1 MKRAGDI
8 TPHAANQLREQAD
21 AENPSTKGGSE
32 GRHRDI
38 VNTEKRATMKFH
50 KTLTGIAA
58 ALLGLT
64 ILVTPVFAATNHFQQ
79 CPDEANTTDV
89 AKPVKFKK
97 L

>member
-1 MKRAGDI
+1 
-8 TPHAANQLREQAD
+8 
-21 AENPSTKGGSE
+21 
-32 GRHRDI
+32 
-38 VNTEKRATMKFH
+38 MKFH

>member
-1 MKRAGDI
+1 ME
-8 TPHAANQLREQAD
+8 LLC
-21 AENPSTKGGSE
+21 AEVPSDGG
-32 GRHRDI
+32 GRNGCHGEM
-38 VNTEKRATMKFH
+38 VNTERQATMKFH